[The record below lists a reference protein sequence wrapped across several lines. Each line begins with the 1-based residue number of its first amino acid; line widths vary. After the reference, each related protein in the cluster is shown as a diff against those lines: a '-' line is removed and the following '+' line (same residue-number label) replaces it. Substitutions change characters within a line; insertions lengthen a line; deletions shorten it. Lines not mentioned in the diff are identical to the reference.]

1 MHVPPPHDLPQ
12 APQFCESLVVL
23 THVPPQ
29 STSGAAHTQLLFE
42 HKLLAWQ
49 TWPQVPQL
57 FGSAFV

>member
-1 MHVPPPHDLPQ
+1 MHVPPVQEAPH

-23 THVPPQ
+23 THLPPQ
-29 STSGAAHTQLLFE
+29 STSGDAHTQLPLV
-42 HKLLAWQ
+42 HRLLAWQ